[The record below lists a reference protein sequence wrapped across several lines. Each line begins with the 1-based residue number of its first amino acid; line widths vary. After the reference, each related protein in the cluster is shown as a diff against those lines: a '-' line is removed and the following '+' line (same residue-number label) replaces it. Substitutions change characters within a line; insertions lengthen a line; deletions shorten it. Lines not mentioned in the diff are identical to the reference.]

1 MLISDEL
8 PYRQG
13 SADFL
18 AKVIRYSTSITMTV
32 PSYKKMP
39 PTRFRNGDRPHV
51 ALIVETSLI
60 SGREILRGIA
70 KYAKENGPW
79 SIYYEPRSL
88 EAAVPKWLKRW
99 KGDGLIARI
108 QNERIAEAV
117 LNTGLPAVDVLGVVE
132 NTSIPLVHV
141 DNQKLGAEAAK
152 HLIERGFREFGWC
165 GLRDMNWSQ
174 ARKKAFINVLKQNGF
189 SCRSYEFPSRSRSDT
204 SWEKQ
209 QERLSAWITKLPKPA
224 GILACYDPVGQRVL
238 EASRRAEIEVP
249 DEVAVLG
256 IDNDMAICD
265 VCDPPLSSIDACHAG
280 VGYQAAE
287 LLDSLLGGE
296 KKPVKPIYIEPLG
309 VYVRQS
315 TDSIAIDD
323 TEVASALGY
332 IRKNAF
338 DGISVQDVVDHVMVS
353 RSSLKERFR
362 RVLNRSIHEEIVET
376 QIKRAKQLLVNTE
389 FTIRQIA
396 TKCGFKHQ
404 EYFGAVFRAKVGKT
418 PGHFRRDA
426 RK

>member
-1 MLISDEL
+1 MAPE
-8 PYRQG
+8 
-13 SADFL
+13 
-18 AKVIRYSTSITMTV
+18 ST
-32 PSYKKMP
+32 KKSTP
-39 PTRFRNGDRPHV
+39 RFSNGDRPHV
-51 ALIVETSLI
+51 ALIVESSLI

-70 KYAKENGPW
+70 QYAKENGPW

-99 KGDGLIARI
+99 RGDGLIARV

-117 LNTGLPAVDVLGVVE
+117 LNTKLPAVDVLGVVE

-141 DNQKLGAEAAK
+141 NNQKLGEEAAK
-152 HLIERGFREFGWC
+152 HLMGQGFRDFGWC

-174 ARKKAFINVLKQNGF
+174 ARKKAFTETLKKNGF
-189 SCRSYEFPSRSRSDT
+189 SCRSYEFPSRSRSDA

-209 QERLSAWITKLPKPA
+209 QERLAAWISRLPKPS
-224 GILACYDPVGQRVL
+224 GVLACYDPVGQRVL
-238 EASRRAEIEVP
+238 EASRRMGIIVP
-249 DEVAVLG
+249 DEMAVLG

-280 VGYQAAE
+280 VGYHAAE
-287 LLDSLLGGE
+287 LLDSLMHGE
-296 KKPVKPIYIEPLG
+296 KKPSSPIYVDPLG
-309 VYVRQS
+309 VYVRLS
-315 TDSIAIDD
+315 TDSIAIENP
-323 TEVASALGY
+323 EVAAALGF
-332 IRKNAF
+332 IRKNAC

-362 RVLNRSIHEEIVET
+362 RVLNRSIHEEIIDT
-376 QIKRAKQLLVNTE
+376 QIKRAKQLLINTE

-404 EYFGAVFRAKVGKT
+404 EYFGAVFREKVGKT
-418 PGHFRRDA
+418 PGHFRRDS